1 MAPRHIQLGAKAS
14 EYLLKSATRIP
25 GLVHEHRTDKAN
37 DDIGN
42 SARTK
47 GSGLKTSR
55 IPRTLSALL
64 LVELSIHG
72 FYWIFPCTSESGMP
86 RLLLLLLLLLH
97 YDYPGDER
105 SGDFKDGG
113 IMLRWGFY
121 GFTRK
126 RIRCCARGYHSVRT
140 DLNFSYETSY
150 IIIIII
156 YSICERPNLPP
167 ISAVQTGNSP
177 SQTPSRTPY
186 KVANSTKKSH

>member
-1 MAPRHIQLGAKAS
+1 MPRRPNT
-14 EYLLKSATRIP
+14 YCNLLLLSTRIP
-25 GLVHEHRTDKAN
+25 GLVREHRADKAN

-47 GSGLKTSR
+47 GCGLKTRR

-72 FYWIFPCTSESGMP
+72 FYWIFPCTTESGVP
-86 RLLLLLLLLLH
+86 RLLLPLLH

-121 GFTRK
+121 GFHSEKDKVLRTR
-126 RIRCCARGYHSVRT
+126 
-140 DLNFSYETSY
+140 
-150 IIIIII
+150 
-156 YSICERPNLPP
+156 
-167 ISAVQTGNSP
+167 IS
-177 SQTPSRTPY
+177 
-186 KVANSTKKSH
+186 